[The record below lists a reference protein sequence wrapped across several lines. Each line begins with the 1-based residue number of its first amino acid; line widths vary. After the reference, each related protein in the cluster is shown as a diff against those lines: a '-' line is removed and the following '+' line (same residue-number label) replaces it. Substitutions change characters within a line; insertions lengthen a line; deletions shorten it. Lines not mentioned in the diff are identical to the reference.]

1 MLKQLFLLTALLPS
15 LVQGMEWLSCD
26 RVISEDKAHPILDK
40 HSQVSLSIEGERITS
55 SVKVPPAD
63 KVLTFK
69 NCSRIPAD
77 GSNFSKW
84 FEYVCPDMQSV
95 DGSGFAVDAYFAG
108 AYAAISRKLTPDDA
122 MWNPLQDASQK
133 LGISMPQRT
142 FVIYADRSPV
152 FEFFC
157 HTVRPATDKP
167 ITRETMTLL

>member
-1 MLKQLFLLTALLPS
+1 MYAIRS
-15 LVQGMEWLSCD
+15 YY
-26 RVISEDKAHPILDK
+26 A
-40 HSQVSLSIEGERITS
+40 LSIEGESIMS
-55 SVKVPPAD
+55 SVNVPPAD
-63 KVLTFK
+63 KALTFK

-133 LGISMPQRT
+133 LGT
-142 FVIYADRSPV
+142 
-152 FEFFC
+152 
-157 HTVRPATDKP
+157 
-167 ITRETMTLL
+167 